1 MPARRTRG
9 TGEVFQ
15 ENGGWSVRW
24 REGGRRRYRGGFAA
38 KALAER
44 FLARKRGELAIR
56 AAGLPPDPKT
66 VPTLGGL
73 ATDWLERRKLTH
85 KAAAEDEYRWK
96 KHLAPWFGARR
107 PAEVDVARIRVFVEA
122 KLQEGLESGT
132 VRVLVS
138 ILSSLYADLIE
149 RELAGA
155 NPARGLPRSLARLL
169 RPSHDPRTTPF
180 VEKLA
185 DVRRLFLALEEPLS
199 IAFALGAFAGLRP
212 GEAFALKWPQVDL
225 EGRRIHVLESVTGD
239 LKDKDSRMV
248 PILDALLPVLKA
260 WKLKSGGEGLVCPPL
275 RCDGEKV
282 DKGTRIAALHAA
294 AKACGLP
301 AILEWEKAWYQ
312 ATRHTFASHWV
323 MGGRSIEELK
333 EILGHYSVVMTE
345 RYAHLRPDLFAP
357 GAHQAL
363 AVDLSPGGA
372 VRQLEP
378 TSSSE
383 VEKGEQAAENGQS
396 TASRPAGRRAG
407 PRKR

>member
-1 MPARRTRG
+1 MARRTRG

-15 ENGGWSVRW
+15 ENGGWSIRW
-24 REGGRRRYRGGFAA
+24 RENGRRRYRGGFAS
-38 KALAER
+38 KMQAER
-44 FLARKRGELAIR
+44 FLARRRGELAIR
-56 AAGLPPDPKT
+56 SSGLPPDPKT
-66 VPTLGGL
+66 VPTLGEL
-73 ATDWLERRKLTH
+73 APDWLERRELTH
-85 KAAAEDEYRWK
+85 KAAAEDGYRWH

-107 PAEVDVARIRVFVEA
+107 PAEVDVARIRTFVEA

-149 RELAGA
+149 RELAGV
-155 NPARGLPRSLARLL
+155 NPARGLPRTLARLL

-185 DVRRLFLALEEPLS
+185 DVRRLFLAIEPEELRV
-199 IAFALGAFAGLRP
+199 AFALGAFAGLRP
-212 GEAFALKWPQVDL
+212 GESFALKWPQVDL
-225 EGRRIHVLESVTGD
+225 EGRRIHVRESVTGST
-239 LKDKDSRMV
+239 KDKDSRMV
-248 PILDALLPVLKA
+248 PVLDALLPVLKA

-323 MGGRSIEELK
+323 MAGRSIEELK

-363 AVDLSPGGA
+363 AIDLGPGG
-372 VRQLEP
+372 
-378 TSSSE
+378 
-383 VEKGEQAAENGQS
+383 GELRRLENGQS
-396 TASRPAGRRAG
+396 TASKPGTRRATS
-407 PRKR
+407 RKQ